1 MKKIFGFLPLLLISV
16 MCIAVTAC
24 SDDDDDAVIGKNELP
39 AAVTSF
45 VSTYFPSQEINVSQK
60 DNDGYEVM
68 LSDGTMIDFNL
79 SGEWVD
85 VDAPVGK
92 TIPSG
97 FYPAAI
103 DSYIAANMNGTG
115 INEISKEPVGYDVEL
130 VSGVELIFDT
140 DGGVIGYDRD

>member
-24 SDDDDDAVIGKNELP
+24 SDDDDAAVIGKNELP

-103 DSYIAANMNGTG
+103 DSYIAANVNGTG

-140 DGGVIGYDRD
+140 DGGFIGYDRD

>member
-1 MKKIFGFLPLLLISV
+1 M
-16 MCIAVTAC
+16 
-24 SDDDDDAVIGKNELP
+24 
-39 AAVTSF
+39 TSF

-103 DSYIAANMNGTG
+103 DSYIAANVNGTG

-140 DGGVIGYDRD
+140 DGGFIGYDRD

>member
-1 MKKIFGFLPLLLISV
+1 

-103 DSYIAANMNGTG
+103 DSYIATNVNGTG

-140 DGGVIGYDRD
+140 DGGFVGYDRD

>member
-39 AAVTSF
+39 AAMTSF

-68 LSDGTMIDFNL
+68 LSDGTMIDFNRRENGLMWMLL
-79 SGEWVD
+79 S
-85 VDAPVGK
+85 AK
-92 TIPSG
+92 R
-97 FYPAAI
+97 FLPASI
-103 DSYIAANMNGTG
+103 LPRLT
-115 INEISKEPVGYDVEL
+115 
-130 VSGVELIFDT
+130 LILPP
-140 DGGVIGYDRD
+140 I